1 MHSPTAPSD
10 NDFKQEWCRGRKQKE
25 ILVQENG
32 RDGIPKKIFIAE
44 RPSRPAGHE
53 RYSVRPSAARSD
65 TFEMP
70 FDSAGFMA
78 SACGAG
84 GVNVTIFSQELYLT
98 VIPPTMPFQ
107 SWSAQR
113 KS

>member
-1 MHSPTAPSD
+1 
-10 NDFKQEWCRGRKQKE
+10 
-25 ILVQENG
+25 V
-32 RDGIPKKIFIAE
+32 
-44 RPSRPAGHE
+44 
-53 RYSVRPSAARSD
+53 
-65 TFEMP
+65 P
-70 FDSAGFMA
+70 FDLAGFVA

-84 GVNVTIFSQELYLT
+84 GVNVTIFRPTLYLT